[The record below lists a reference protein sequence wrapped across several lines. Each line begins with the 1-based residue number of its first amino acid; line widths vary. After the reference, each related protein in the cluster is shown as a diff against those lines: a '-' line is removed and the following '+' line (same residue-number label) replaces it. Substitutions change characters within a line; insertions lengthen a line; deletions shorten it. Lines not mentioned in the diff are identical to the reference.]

1 MTAGVLPDDRER
13 CRAAGMDDHVGKPF
27 SPAELQRAL
36 ERWLPAE
43 APEEAPPVPLDG
55 DFLASLK
62 ALDDGAGR
70 ILAEVGSTFLRS
82 APRRLLE
89 LRAALEAGDAP
100 VFQRLAHGLRGIC
113 GNVGARRLAGRAA
126 QLEELGR
133 SGDLSGVQPA
143 LDELARELQRTCDA
157 LRVELG

>member
-1 MTAGVLPDDRER
+1 MRR
-13 CRAAGMDDHVGKPF
+13 CRGAAG
-27 SPAELQRAL
+27 
-36 ERWLPAE
+36 WL
-43 APEEAPPVPLDG
+43 V
-55 DFLASLK
+55 LARFF
-62 ALDDGAGR
+62 R
-70 ILAEVGSTFLRS
+70 IDARS

-100 VFQRLAHGLRGIC
+100 TFPRLAHGLRGIC

-126 QLEELGR
+126 QLEEQGR
-133 SGDLSGVQPA
+133 SGDLSGVSPA